1 MRRTIPA
8 HCLCN
13 DGGLGVANSSEQCR
27 DGKVIIISHSLVS
40 HFAPHSGIL
49 YLPLSRVQQQVVQSN
64 PMMHKRWTPHM
75 WAPRCDRIDMITRPQ
90 YTAGLIKA
98 RKKRDLLSF
107 ILYHHLHH
115 ARDCCDT
122 SLFTTVFITQMRG
135 LWAEVCVSRRRA
147 RTHGVSGHLL
157 AAWSQERQPTRRKGD
172 IFFPLF
178 F

>member
-1 MRRTIPA
+1 MHPT
-8 HCLCN
+8 LC
-13 DGGLGVANSSEQCR
+13 
-27 DGKVIIISHSLVS
+27 
-40 HFAPHSGIL
+40 IL

-147 RTHGVSGHLL
+147 RTQGYQGTFWPHGAKKGNQRDERVTFFSTFFL
-157 AAWSQERQPTRRKGD
+157 AERRGE
-172 IFFPLF
+172 
-178 F
+178 